1 MDPAGLGLNAIS
13 DWQARADSNLSKEVE
28 KLKKVEEENR
38 SRVDRIRQLEEELR
52 KVPYRGASSNL

>member
-1 MDPAGLGLNAIS
+1 
-13 DWQARADSNLSKEVE
+13 VE

-52 KVPYRGASSNL
+52 KVPYRGASAI

>member
-1 MDPAGLGLNAIS
+1 
-13 DWQARADSNLSKEVE
+13 VE

-52 KVPYRGASSNL
+52 KVPHTAKNQYRKFEEKKYSQKRNCAATVPISTLICL